1 MRHGAKWVGVP
12 LSGEIASEG
21 TSMNDNQRRADTA
34 PYWNSAVEVTGP
46 RRSDHRRASDT
57 RETSELISAYLRAS
71 DDSEAA
77 DLITTIQYRGGAEE
91 FRAGLALLTSKDS
104 RERAAGAEILGQ
116 LGWQDRTFLEESVN
130 ALLGALIDTD
140 DHVLQSVIFA
150 LGHRAD
156 PRAIEALLPFVD
168 NPSADIRY
176 ATVHGL
182 MPHDVPNVVAAMAK
196 LTRDSDR
203 DVRNWA
209 TFTLGSQFESKSPT
223 LCAALQERVTD
234 SDPEIRGEA
243 LLGLARRGDVRIA
256 PFVQLEL
263 DGEFHGDWAI
273 DAAGLLAAP
282 GFLPALKG
290 LLVRLKGEDVV
301 YFRGSIESAIAACEG
316 RRVHESH
323 GLQ

>member
-1 MRHGAKWVGVP
+1 
-12 LSGEIASEG
+12 
-21 TSMNDNQRRADTA
+21 MNDNQRRADTA

-46 RRSDHRRASDT
+46 RRSDHRTASDT
-57 RETSELISAYLRAS
+57 RNTSELISAYLRTS
-71 DDSEAA
+71 DDTEAA

-140 DHVLQSVIFA
+140 DHHVLQSVIFA

-156 PRAIEALLPFVD
+156 PRAIEVLLPFVD

-176 ATVHGL
+176 AAVHGL
-182 MPHDVPNVVAAMAK
+182 MPHDVPNVVAAVAK
-196 LTRDSDR
+196 LARDSDR

-243 LLGLARRGDVRIA
+243 LLGLGA
-256 PFVQLEL
+256 
-263 DGEFHGDWAI
+263 GEMRALCPLFNLSWTASSTAI
-273 DAAGLLAAP
+273 
-282 GFLPALKG
+282 
-290 LLVRLKGEDVV
+290 
-301 YFRGSIESAIAACEG
+301 G
-316 RRVHESH
+316 R
-323 GLQ
+323 

>member
-1 MRHGAKWVGVP
+1 
-12 LSGEIASEG
+12 
-21 TSMNDNQRRADTA
+21 
-34 PYWNSAVEVTGP
+34 
-46 RRSDHRRASDT
+46 
-57 RETSELISAYLRAS
+57 
-71 DDSEAA
+71 
-77 DLITTIQYRGGAEE
+77 
-91 FRAGLALLTSKDS
+91 LTSKDS

>member
-1 MRHGAKWVGVP
+1 
-12 LSGEIASEG
+12 
-21 TSMNDNQRRADTA
+21 
-34 PYWNSAVEVTGP
+34 
-46 RRSDHRRASDT
+46 
-57 RETSELISAYLRAS
+57 
-71 DDSEAA
+71 
-77 DLITTIQYRGGAEE
+77 
-91 FRAGLALLTSKDS
+91 
-104 RERAAGAEILGQ
+104 
-116 LGWQDRTFLEESVN
+116 
-130 ALLGALIDTD
+130 
-140 DHVLQSVIFA
+140 
-150 LGHRAD
+150 
-156 PRAIEALLPFVD
+156 
-168 NPSADIRY
+168 
-176 ATVHGL
+176 

-223 LCAALQERVTD
+223 LCAALQERVTE

-263 DGEFHGDWAI
+263 DGEFHGDWAV

-290 LLVRLKGEDVV
+290 LSVRLKGEDVV
-301 YFRGSIESAIAACEG
+301 YCRGSIESAIAACEG

>member
-1 MRHGAKWVGVP
+1 
-12 LSGEIASEG
+12 
-21 TSMNDNQRRADTA
+21 MNDNQRRADTA

-57 RETSELISAYLRAS
+57 RNTSELISAYLRTS
-71 DDSEAA
+71 DDTEAA

-91 FRAGLALLTSKDS
+91 FRAGLALLTSKDF

-140 DHVLQSVIFA
+140 DHHVLQSVIFA

-156 PRAIEALLPFVD
+156 PRAIEVLLPFVD

-176 ATVHGL
+176 AAVHGL
-182 MPHDVPNVVAAMAK
+182 MPHDVPNVVAAVAK
-196 LTRDSDR
+196 LARDSDR
-203 DVRNWA
+203 DVSNWA
-209 TFTLGSQFESKSPT
+209 TFTLGSQFESKSPM
-223 LCAALQERVTD
+223 LCAALQERVSD

-243 LLGLARRGDVRIA
+243 LLGLARRGDVSIV
-256 PFVQLEL
+256 PVVQLEL
-263 DGEFHGDWAI
+263 DGEFHGDWAVE
-273 DAAGLLAAP
+273 AAGLLADP

-316 RRVHESH
+316 RRVHESPS
-323 GLQ
+323 LQ

>member
-1 MRHGAKWVGVP
+1 
-12 LSGEIASEG
+12 
-21 TSMNDNQRRADTA
+21 MNENKRRADTA

-57 RETSELISAYLRAS
+57 RSTTELISAYLRTA
-71 DDSEAA
+71 DDSEAS

-91 FRAGLALLTSKDS
+91 FQAGLALLTGKDS

-116 LGWQDRTFLEESVN
+116 LGWQDRTFLDESVD
-130 ALLGALIDTD
+130 ALLGALRETD
-140 DHVLQSVIFA
+140 DYVLQSVIFA

-156 PRAIEALLPFVD
+156 PKAIEALLPFAD
-168 NPSADIRY
+168 SPSADIRY
-176 ATVHGL
+176 AALHGL
-182 MPHDVPNVVAAMAK
+182 MPHDVPNVVTAVAK

-209 TFTLGSQFESKSPT
+209 TFTLGSQFESKSAT

-243 LLGLARRGDVRIA
+243 LLGLARRGDTSIA
-256 PFVQLEL
+256 PIVQLEL
-263 DGEFHGDWAI
+263 DGEFNGDWAVE
-273 DAAGLLAAP
+273 AAGLLADP
-282 GFLPALKG
+282 GFLPALIG
-290 LLVRLKGEDVV
+290 LLVRLKVEDVV

-316 RRVHESH
+316 RRVHESPS
-323 GLQ
+323 LQ